1 MFTKIFYEPIYNALV
16 FLINIIPGGDVGLAI
31 ILLTIITK
39 FILLPLH
46 RKAIVSQIR
55 LKQIEPKIN
64 EIKAKYKDKQEQAQK
79 TFELYKQE
87 KINPLSGCLPILIQ
101 LPIIFALYRVF
112 LNGFDFTS
120 LEHVYSFVKSPESVN
135 INFLGIFDLGA
146 RNLFLAVLAGI
157 TQFFQIDLAVKRNPA
172 PKNDG
177 SMQANVSIMMNKQ
190 MKYFMPVFVA
200 FISYQISG
208 AIALYWSVNN
218 IFTTIQEV
226 IINKKMAKNK
236 EKEVLEAE
244 IINK

>member
-1 MFTKIFYEPIYNALV
+1 MFNTIFYEPIYNALV
-16 FLINIIPGGDVGLAI
+16 FLVNVTPGGDIGLAI
-31 ILLTIITK
+31 ILLTIIIK

-55 LKQIEPKIN
+55 LKQLEPKIN
-64 EIKAKYKDKQEQAQK
+64 EIKEKYTDKQEQAAK

-101 LPIIFALYRVF
+101 LPIIFALYKVF

-120 LEHVYSFVKSPESVN
+120 IENLYSFVKAPETIN
-135 INFLGIFDLGA
+135 INFLGVFDLGA

-172 PKNDG
+172 VKNDG
-177 SMQANVSIMMNKQ
+177 SMQASISNMMSKQ
-190 MKYFMPVFVA
+190 MRFVMPVFVG

-218 IFTTIQEV
+218 IFTTVQEV
-226 IINKKMAKNK
+226 LINRKMAKK
-236 EKEVLEAE
+236 QDVIEAE

>member
-16 FLINIIPGGDVGLAI
+16 FLIDIIPGGDIGLAI
-31 ILLTIITK
+31 ILLTLIIK

-64 EIKAKYKDKQEQAQK
+64 EIKAKYTDKQEQAAK

-87 KINPLSGCLPILIQ
+87 KISPLSGCLPVLIQ

-112 LNGFDFTS
+112 LNGFDFSST
-120 LEHVYSFVKSPESVN
+120 EHLYSFITSPESIN
-135 INFLGIFDLGA
+135 LNFLGLFDLSVKS
-146 RNLFLAVLAGI
+146 LFLAVLAGI
-157 TQFFQIDLAVKRNPA
+157 TQYFQISYATKRNPEV
-172 PKNDG
+172 KNDG
-177 SMQANVSIMMNKQ
+177 SMQANISNMMGKQ

-200 FISYQISG
+200 VISYQISG

-218 IFTTIQEV
+218 IFTTIQE
-226 IINKKMAKNK
+226 ILINKKMVKKAS
-236 EKEVLEAE
+236 VIEAE

>member
-1 MFTKIFYEPIYNALV
+1 MFNTIFYEPIYNALV
-16 FLINIIPGGDVGLAI
+16 FLVNIIPGGDIGLAI
-31 ILLTIITK
+31 ILLTIIIK

-46 RKAIVSQIR
+46 RKAIVSQIK
-55 LKQIEPKIN
+55 LKQLEPKIN
-64 EIKAKYKDKQEQAQK
+64 EIKAKYTDKQEQAAK

-101 LPIIFALYRVF
+101 LPIIFALYKVF

-120 LEHVYSFVKSPESVN
+120 LENLYSFVKAPESVN
-135 INFLGIFDLGA
+135 KNFLGLFDLGA
-146 RNLFLAVLAGI
+146 RNLFLAVLAGV

-172 PKNDG
+172 VKDDG
-177 SMQANVSIMMNKQ
+177 SMQANISNMMSKQ
-190 MKYFMPVFVA
+190 MRFIMPVFVG

-218 IFTTIQEV
+218 IFTTVQEV
-226 IINKKMAKNK
+226 LINKKMAKKQN
-236 EKEVLEAE
+236 VIEAE

>member
-16 FLINIIPGGDVGLAI
+16 FLIDIIPGGDVGLAI
-31 ILLTIITK
+31 ILLTLVVK

-46 RKAIVSQIR
+46 RKAIVSQIKLR
-55 LKQIEPKIN
+55 EIQPKVD
-64 EIKAKYKDKQEQAQK
+64 EIKEKYKDKQEQATK

-87 KINPLSGCLPILIQ
+87 KISPFSGCLPILIQ

-112 LNGFDFTS
+112 LNGFDFS
-120 LEHVYSFVKSPESVN
+120 NLEHLYSFISSPDAVN
-135 INFLGIFDLGA
+135 INFLGVFDLSA

-157 TQFFQIDLAVKRNPA
+157 TQFFQIDLAVKRTPA

-177 SMQANVSIMMNKQ
+177 SIQSNVAGMMNKQ
-190 MKYFMPVFVA
+190 MRFFMPVFVA

-218 IFTTIQEV
+218 IFTTVQEIV
-226 IINKKMAKNK
+226 INRKMAKK
-236 EKEVLEAE
+236 KEVISAE
-244 IINK
+244 VIK

>member
-1 MFTKIFYEPIYNALV
+1 MFNTIFYEPIYNALV
-16 FLINIIPGGDVGLAI
+16 FLVDVIPGGDIGFAI
-31 ILLTIITK
+31 ILLTIIIK

-46 RKAIVSQIR
+46 KKAIVSQIK
-55 LKQIEPKIN
+55 LKQLEPKIN
-64 EIKAKYKDKQEQAQK
+64 EIKEKYTDKQEQAAK

-112 LNGFDFTS
+112 LNGFDFS
-120 LEHVYSFVKSPESVN
+120 SAENLYSFVKSPEAVN
-135 INFLGIFDLGA
+135 LNFLGLFDLSVK
-146 RNLFLAVLAGI
+146 NLFLAVLAGI

-172 PKNDG
+172 VKDDG
-177 SMQANVSIMMNKQ
+177 SMGANISNMMSKQ
-190 MKYFMPVFVA
+190 MRFIMPVFVG

-226 IINKKMAKNK
+226 IINKKMAKKQN
-236 EKEVLEAE
+236 VIEAE

>member
-1 MFTKIFYEPIYNALV
+1 MFNTIFYEPIYNALV
-16 FLINIIPGGDVGLAI
+16 YLINVIPGGDIGLAI
-31 ILLTIITK
+31 ILLTIIIK

-46 RKAIVSQIR
+46 RKAIISQIK
-55 LKQIEPKIN
+55 LKQLEPKIN
-64 EIKAKYKDKQEQAQK
+64 EIKAKYTDKQEQATK

-101 LPIIFALYRVF
+101 LPIIFALYKVF
-112 LNGFDFTS
+112 LDGFDFAS
-120 LEHVYSFVKSPESVN
+120 VENLYSFIKAPETIN
-135 INFLGIFDLGA
+135 LNFLGFFDLGT

-172 PKNDG
+172 VKDDG
-177 SMQANVSIMMNKQ
+177 SMQANISNMMSKQ
-190 MKYFMPVFVA
+190 MRFIMPVFVG

-218 IFTTIQEV
+218 IFTTVQEV
-226 IINKKMAKNK
+226 LINKKMAKK
-236 EKEVLEAE
+236 QEIIEAE

>member
-16 FLINIIPGGDVGLAI
+16 FLVDIIPGGDIGLAI
-31 ILLTIITK
+31 ILLTLIIK

-46 RKAIVSQIR
+46 RKAIVSQIK

-64 EIKAKYKDKQEQAQK
+64 EIKEKYTDKQEQAAK

-112 LNGFDFTS
+112 LNGFDFS
-120 LEHVYSFVKSPESVN
+120 SAEHLYSFVKSPESVN
-135 INFLGIFDLGA
+135 INFLGVFDLSVK
-146 RNLFLAVLAGI
+146 NLFLAVLAGI
-157 TQFFQIDLAVKRNPA
+157 TQFFQIDLAVKRNPQV
-172 PKNDG
+172 KNDG
-177 SMQANVSIMMNKQ
+177 SMQANISGMMSKQ
-190 MKYFMPVFVA
+190 MRLIMPVFVG

-218 IFTTIQEV
+218 IFTTVQEIV
-226 IINKKMAKNK
+226 INKKMAKK
-236 EKEVLEAE
+236 KEVIEAE

>member
-16 FLINIIPGGDVGLAI
+16 FLVDIIPGGDIGLAI
-31 ILLTIITK
+31 ILLTLIIK

-46 RKAIVSQIR
+46 RKAIISQIK
-55 LKQIEPKIN
+55 LKRIEPKIN
-64 EIKAKYKDKQEQAQK
+64 EIKEKYTDKQEQAAK

-112 LNGFDFTS
+112 LNGFDFS
-120 LEHVYSFVKSPESVN
+120 SAAEHLYSFVKSPETIN
-135 INFLGIFDLGA
+135 TNFLGAFDLGA

-172 PKNDG
+172 VKNDG
-177 SMQANVSIMMNKQ
+177 SMQANISGMMSKQ
-190 MKYFMPVFVA
+190 MRFIMPVFVG

-218 IFTTIQEV
+218 IFTTVQEIV
-226 IINKKMAKNK
+226 INKKMAKKK
-236 EKEVLEAE
+236 ETIEAE

>member
-1 MFTKIFYEPIYNALV
+1 MFNTIFYEPIYNALV
-16 FLINIIPGGDVGLAI
+16 FLVNVTPGGDIGLAI
-31 ILLTIITK
+31 ILLTIIIK

-55 LKQIEPKIN
+55 LKQLEPKIN
-64 EIKAKYKDKQEQAQK
+64 EIKEKYKDKQEQAAK

-120 LEHVYSFVKSPESVN
+120 IENLYSFVKAPDVVN
-135 INFLGIFDLGA
+135 INFLGVFDLGA

-157 TQFFQIDLAVKRNPA
+157 TQFFQIDLAVRRNPVV
-172 PKNDG
+172 KNDG
-177 SMQANVSIMMNKQ
+177 SMQANISNMMSKQ
-190 MKYFMPVFVA
+190 MKYVMPFFVA

-226 IINKKMAKNK
+226 IINKKMAKK
-236 EKEVLEAE
+236 KDVVEAE
-244 IINK
+244 IIK

>member
-16 FLINIIPGGDVGLAI
+16 FLVDIIPGGDIGLAI
-31 ILLTIITK
+31 ILLTLIIK

-46 RKAIVSQIR
+46 RKAIVSQIK

-64 EIKAKYKDKQEQAQK
+64 EIKEKYTDKQEQAAK

-101 LPIIFALYRVF
+101 LPIIFALYKVF
-112 LNGFDFTS
+112 LNGFDFSS
-120 LEHVYSFVKSPESVN
+120 LEHLYSFVKAPESVN
-135 INFLGIFDLGA
+135 INFLGLFDLGA

-172 PKNDG
+172 VKNDG
-177 SMQANVSIMMNKQ
+177 SMQANISGMMSKQ
-190 MKYFMPVFVA
+190 MRFIMPVFVG

-218 IFTTIQEV
+218 IFTTVQEIV
-226 IINKKMAKNK
+226 INKKMAKKK
-236 EKEVLEAE
+236 ETIEAE

>member
-1 MFTKIFYEPIYNALV
+1 MFNTIFYEPIYNALV
-16 FLINIIPGGDVGLAI
+16 FLVNVTPGGDIGLAI
-31 ILLTIITK
+31 ILLTIIIK

-55 LKQIEPKIN
+55 LKQLEPKIN
-64 EIKAKYKDKQEQAQK
+64 EIKEKYKDKQEQAAK

-101 LPIIFALYRVF
+101 LPIIFALYKVF

-120 LEHVYSFVKSPESVN
+120 IENLYSFVKAPDVVN
-135 INFLGIFDLGA
+135 INFLGVFDLGA

-157 TQFFQIDLAVKRNPA
+157 TQYFQIDLAVKRNPA
-172 PKNDG
+172 VKNDG
-177 SMQANVSIMMNKQ
+177 SMQANISNMMSKQ
-190 MKYFMPVFVA
+190 MRFVMPVFVG

-218 IFTTIQEV
+218 IFTTVQEV
-226 IINKKMAKNK
+226 LINRKMAKK
-236 EKEVLEAE
+236 QEVLQAE